1 MKRILSVLLAVC
13 LLVTALS
20 ACGNEPAADTTPSA
34 EPSAAVSAEA
44 ATREFTDS
52 TGRTVTVPNEVTRV
66 AVSGPLTQ
74 IYAIPLVGDLMVGV
88 SNYIAEDIEK
98 YLPDYISTLPELG
111 QLYGGGAEL
120 DLEAILAA
128 DPDVVIDIGDSKDGI
143 AEDMDSLSE
152 QTGIPFVHI
161 DATVQTS
168 PDAYRMLGELV
179 GREDEAEEIASWL
192 EGIYDMMTGMMEK
205 VDADGARRTALYC
218 LGDKSLNVIAEGSYH
233 AETFNMMT
241 DNLADLP
248 DVVSNGNGNEVDM
261 EQLLVWN
268 PEVIVFAPD
277 SVYDS
282 VGSDAAWQQLQAV
295 SSGNYYK
302 TPYGPYGWL
311 SSPPSVQ
318 RYLGM
323 VWLGAL
329 LYPDYCEYDLQEVVT
344 EYYKLFYE
352 CDLTQEMYDELMAGA
367 MPDAG
372 VSENGEHENRCA
384 LRGRAGRDDGPAP
397 ARPELQGSVLC

>member
-128 DPDVVIDIGDSKDGI
+128 DPDVVIDIGDSKNGI

-205 VDADGARRTALYC
+205 VDADGARKTALYC
-218 LGDKSLNVIAEGSYH
+218 LGGKGLNVIAKGSYH

-248 DVVSNGNGNEVDM
+248 DVVSNGSGNEVDM

-372 VSENGEHENRCA
+372 
-384 LRGRAGRDDGPAP
+384 
-397 ARPELQGSVLC
+397 